1 MAMDQRLSLE
11 HFRAFVTV
19 VECGSF
25 STAAQRLLRTQSALT
40 HQIRRMEEIL
50 GERLL
55 LRTRGHFTGLTEEGA
70 RFLPRA
76 RGVLGM
82 VETARRSVGQRA
94 LTGRVRVGVMDD
106 FDIRWLI
113 KLIGRFEAQHP
124 GVETSTVSDLS
135 VRLEE
140 RLASGEI
147 DLALVKRLSDTNN
160 PPARVLRVERLRW
173 VCGDQTTW
181 EGLGPAPLV
190 LFHHGCVYRGRVFD
204 LLASKGIPSRIAYEG
219 HSYANVRTA
228 VAAGLGFAALPEG
241 QINGG
246 VQAYAPMS
254 PASDLPDLGCVEL
267 VARVD
272 AEREDSIVDAFVE
285 EVERHLN
292 QPLQETRRLAN

>member
-1 MAMDQRLSLE
+1 MTVDQRLSLE

-25 STAAQRLLRTQSALT
+25 SAAAQHLLMTQSALT

-82 VETARRSVGQRA
+82 VETARRSVGRPA
-94 LTGRVRVGVMDD
+94 FTGRVRIGVMDD

-135 VRLEE
+135 ARLEE
-140 RLASGEI
+140 RLVSGDI
-147 DLALVKRLSDTNN
+147 DLALVKRLFTADN
-160 PPARVLRVERLRW
+160 PPAHVLRVERLRW
-173 VCGDQTTW
+173 ACGDQPAW
-181 EGLGPAPLV
+181 EGVGPAPLV
-190 LFHHGCVYRGRVFD
+190 LFHPGCVYRDRVFD
-204 LLASKGIPSRIAYEG
+204 LLASKGISSRIAYVG
-219 HSYANVRTA
+219 HSYAYVRME
-228 VAAGLGFAALPEG
+228 F
-241 QINGG
+241 
-246 VQAYAPMS
+246 
-254 PASDLPDLGCVEL
+254 
-267 VARVD
+267 
-272 AEREDSIVDAFVE
+272 
-285 EVERHLN
+285 
-292 QPLQETRRLAN
+292 